1 MYVFVIIFQD
11 KKVWFTSAAAIIIV
25 ALGIILPDS
34 VFPLTDAA
42 RAAGGFSSRIYAL
55 KHSVGE
61 IINWNVIMIYLGSM
75 IIAALF
81 IYSKVPARIADGIV
95 NSSRNTGLAMIA
107 ILAMTGIIS
116 IFVEN
121 VATVLVMAPI
131 ALALCK
137 TA

>member
-1 MYVFVIIFQD
+1 MFQVKWIVLALAIIMYALVIIFQD
-11 KKVWFTSAAAIIIV
+11 KKVWFTSAAAIIII
-25 ALGIILPDS
+25 ALGITLPDA
-34 VFPLTDAA
+34 VFPLSDAA
-42 RAAGGFSSRIYAL
+42 RAAGGASARFYAL
-55 KHSVGE
+55 GHSVGE

-116 IFVEN
+116 RWV
-121 VATVLVMAPI
+121 
-131 ALALCK
+131 
-137 TA
+137 